1 VSQYEHGTHLP
12 SPQILQRIAFT
23 LGFPVEFFVRPAS
36 AAGEA
41 DASPAFFRSLRAAP
55 QIERDRASA
64 HAWLVSRLAAAI
76 ERRVKLPACDVRL
89 DLDLSAH
96 ASREEIEEAAAT
108 ARKAWG
114 VPAGPVANVV
124 RLLES
129 RGAIFSLFHEGDPR
143 LYAFSQWYGGRP
155 VVVLCADKED
165 RALSRWDAAHELGH
179 LVLHTEP
186 EAGNQRL
193 EHQAHEFAAA
203 FLLPAEEI
211 RSHLPKER
219 VDWTYMRELKKT
231 WGVSLQALLFRA
243 RTIGLPERAYQRA
256 MRYLSAQGWRL
267 DEPVKLG
274 PTERP
279 TLLPKALE
287 LLERNGL
294 PGETLAREAGLPER
308 FLHSVLDRQH
318 EEPPPFPSGVS
329 RLGSVR

>member
-1 VSQYEHGTHLP
+1 
-12 SPQILQRIAFT
+12 
-23 LGFPVEFFVRPAS
+23 
-36 AAGEA
+36 
-41 DASPAFFRSLRAAP
+41 
-55 QIERDRASA
+55 
-64 HAWLVSRLAAAI
+64 
-76 ERRVKLPACDVRL
+76 
-89 DLDLSAH
+89 
-96 ASREEIEEAAAT
+96 
-108 ARKAWG
+108 
-114 VPAGPVANVV
+114 
-124 RLLES
+124 
-129 RGAIFSLFHEGDPR
+129 
-143 LYAFSQWYGGRP
+143 
-155 VVVLCADKED
+155 
-165 RALSRWDAAHELGH
+165 
-179 LVLHTEP
+179 
-186 EAGNQRL
+186 
-193 EHQAHEFAAA
+193 
-203 FLLPAEEI
+203 
-211 RSHLPKER
+211 
-219 VDWTYMRELKKT
+219 MRELKKT